1 MTYEDIIAKID
12 KKQFSPIYLLHGEE
26 PFYIDQIASRI
37 EESVMDEADRDFNQV
52 VLYGKDSTVEDIVNN
67 AKQFP
72 FGVQYRVVIV
82 REAQELPKNKQ
93 MDLLAKYAENPMDS
107 TILVICYKYGK
118 FKDSKAFQK
127 KGVVFASEKVRTYN
141 LASWISKQVK
151 VHNFSI
157 NPQAAAILAE
167 QIGDDL
173 TRINNELLKLK
184 VLLPSN
190 STITPDVIEK
200 YIGISKEYNIFEL
213 QEALGTRNISKAYKI
228 TYNFCLN
235 QKDNP
240 NVKTITML
248 YSFYSKMLAYH
259 LDPQKSPTIFS
270 TNSYVAKINQ
280 EYAQRYTLAELRNI
294 ISLLREFDLRAKGV
308 DTASSQEDQL
318 KELIYKILNQR

>member
-1 MTYEDIIAKID
+1 MTFEEIIAQIG
-12 KKQFSPIYLLHGEE
+12 KKQFAPVYLLHGEE
-26 PFYIDQIASRI
+26 PFYIDEIASRI
-37 EESVMDEADRDFNQV
+37 EEGVMDEVDRDFNQV
-52 VLYGKDSTVEDIVNN
+52 VLYGKDSSVNEIIDN
-67 AKQFP
+67 AKQYP

-82 REAQELPKNKQ
+82 REAQELGKNKQ
-93 MDLLAKYAENPMDS
+93 LDLLAKYAENPMES

-127 KGVVFASEKVRTYN
+127 KGVVFLSEKVKTYN
-141 LASWISKQVK
+141 LAAWITKQVK
-151 VHNFSI
+151 VHNFTI

-184 VLLPSN
+184 ILLPSN
-190 STITPDVIEK
+190 STITPEVIEK

-213 QEALGTRNISKAYKI
+213 QEALGERNISKAYKI

-235 QKDNP
+235 QKENP

-270 TNSYVAKINQ
+270 SNSYLAQRNVG
-280 EYAQRYTLAELRNI
+280 YAQRYSLAELRKI
-294 ISLLREFDLRAKGV
+294 IALLREFDLKAKGV
-308 DTASSQEDQL
+308 DTSASPEDQL
-318 KELIYKILNQR
+318 KELIYKILN